1 MKEGLSAPQQKEPS
15 VEKQSHEAGQ
25 ARSGDMDLCM
35 LLPEDPSLAYAE
47 EILTRQ
53 ETHGKE
59 LTGLRQ
65 DVVAIQNGMTE
76 LAKAIQSSAQN
87 AKSLAL
93 ANEEIRRLS
102 ELYWNKHV
110 VEPMVC
116 HIFPMIDLISGY
128 RAVAGQDAAKPNSR
142 PLQAVKTML
151 TQYLA
156 VYGIEA
162 YLPARGAIFNPKFMN
177 ATKVASTSEQEQ
189 HNQVRA
195 CLQMGFKWGQ
205 GAAIRPASVQLWR
218 YQQLSHRPQQDSNQR
233 KD

>member
-1 MKEGLSAPQQKEPS
+1 MKEGLSAPQQKKPP
-15 VEKQSHEAGQ
+15 VEKQPHETGQ
-25 ARSGDMDLCM
+25 TQSGDMDLCM
-35 LLPEDPSLAYAE
+35 LLPEDPSLAHAE

-53 ETHGKE
+53 EAQGKE
-59 LTGLRQ
+59 LAGLRQ

-76 LAKAIQSSAQN
+76 LAKAIQSSAQH

-93 ANEEIRRLS
+93 ANEEINRLS
-102 ELYWNKHV
+102 EFHWNKHV
-110 VEPMVC
+110 IEPMVS
-116 HIFPMIDLISGY
+116 HIFPTIDLVSGCC
-128 RAVAGQDAAKPNSR
+128 AASQDAAKPDNR
-142 PLQAVKTML
+142 PLQAIKTML

-177 ATKVASTSEQEQ
+177 ATKVASTSDKQQ
-189 HNQVRA
+189 HHRVCA

-218 YQQLSHRPQQDSNQR
+218 YQQPSHRPQQNSNQR